1 MFQKIKGDYMW
12 ILSQNKKL
20 LTNGNI
26 IFYVQVNEISDD
38 EFEYSIRFKN
48 TTSEDSFK
56 LGQYSSIENCEIIL
70 NLILQAVK
78 LSMFDYK
85 LPTNEELEKVKND
98 KKNKGIK

>member
-1 MFQKIKGDYMW
+1 MW

-26 IFYVQVNEISDD
+26 IFYVQVNEINDD

-56 LGQYSSIENCEIIL
+56 LGQYSSIIL

-85 LPTNEELEKVKND
+85 LPTNDELEKVKND